1 MVKIDIS
8 DEILTSISEC
18 SKEEVED
25 YIEDIVTAALK
36 EEKLNKVNSHVTVS
50 SVTRAQIRKFNK
62 EYRDIDRET
71 DVLSFPIFTHEELK
85 NNSLSNI
92 ELGDI
97 LICIDVVKEQAIAYE
112 TGMKREMLYMITHG
126 NCHLLG
132 YDHIEAEDK
141 VKMREKEERILSMVG
156 VGKING

>member
-126 NCHLLG
+126 ICHLLG